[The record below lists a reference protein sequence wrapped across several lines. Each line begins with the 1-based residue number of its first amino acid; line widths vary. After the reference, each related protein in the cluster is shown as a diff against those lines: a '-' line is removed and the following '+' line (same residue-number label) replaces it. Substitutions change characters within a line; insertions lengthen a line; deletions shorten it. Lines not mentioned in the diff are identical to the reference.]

1 MRSIARVCIVN
12 VAVHHFIMLMH
23 SVRMRVR
30 VFTMYIFNPSFLFRC
45 LRSIMLNILDEQ
57 ICANFDG
64 SRLQKGQKGRRD
76 KNVRKMG
83 KGRKQINKDGNDKNK
98 GSSVKSGK
106 IMKQDGKFVFKTS
119 FILTLNLFIE

>member
-1 MRSIARVCIVN
+1 MLLFFCI
-12 VAVHHFIMLMH
+12 FQ
-23 SVRMRVR
+23 R
-30 VFTMYIFNPSFLFRC
+30 
-45 LRSIMLNILDEQ
+45 
-57 ICANFDG
+57 
-64 SRLQKGQKGRRD
+64 QKGRRG
-76 KNVRKMG
+76 KIVRKKG